1 MQIILKEE
9 LTNLRVNFHLRL
21 ATKRDIS
28 IDKEDL
34 AHLIHKMNM
43 SDEEVQSNI
52 VKLSS
57 FKKWLR
63 IMKSSFI
70 DRKSL

>member
-28 IDKEDL
+28 IDKEEL

>member
-28 IDKEDL
+28 IDKEEL

-57 FKKWLR
+57 FKRWLR

>member
-21 ATKRDIS
+21 SKKRDIS
-28 IDKEDL
+28 VDKEEV

-43 SDEEVQSNI
+43 SDEEVQKNI
-52 VKLSS
+52 AESSS
-57 FKKWLR
+57 FKRWLR
-63 IMKSSFI
+63 ITKSYFI

>member
-1 MQIILKEE
+1 MGIG
-9 LTNLRVNFHLRL
+9 
-21 ATKRDIS
+21 IS
-28 IDKEDL
+28 IDKEEL

-43 SDEEVQSNI
+43 SDEELQNNI

-57 FKKWLR
+57 FKRWLR
-63 IMKSSFI
+63 IMKPSFI

>member
-21 ATKRDIS
+21 ATKRGIS
-28 IDKEDL
+28 IDKEEL

-43 SDEEVQSNI
+43 SDEEVQNNI

-57 FKKWLR
+57 FKRWLR

>member
-28 IDKEDL
+28 IDKKEL